1 MALVAEGVDGASRG
15 GAHFGLDENLD
26 SALGPAVSDGLWEV
40 IRAAMAGAGWEITV
54 DAYATESNR
63 RAERYWSRY
72 GELGSEAVDAL
83 SVGDWGRSMC
93 PRCGRWHREVVYAF
107 PPSGLIRQP
116 TSDEVSAMVV
126 RGLSHVGYDT
136 SLFSGISA
144 RRGGIPTAIEAGLP
158 EAILW
163 MQSGP
168 HDVAARRYMSPA
180 QDVGGRP
187 SASEDPP
194 APPEPHGALL
204 LFCTS
209 SAAVGGC
216 SCLAHSESRDR
227 IRSRDRPSSTAGSG
241 PPWTGDVTQ
250 PGVLSGDGAWA
261 GSGFYHSVF
270 TL

>member
-1 MALVAEGVDGASRG
+1 MIVSIHARAVRRLPRSSHDGCWGVGWRCRIC
-15 GAHFGLDENLD
+15 LDL
-26 SALGPAVSDGLWEV
+26 PVS
-40 IRAAMAGAGWEITV
+40 
-54 DAYATESNR
+54 
-63 RAERYWSRY
+63 
-72 GELGSEAVDAL
+72 
-83 SVGDWGRSMC
+83 
-93 PRCGRWHREVVYAF
+93 
-107 PPSGLIRQP
+107 RQP
-116 TSDEVSAMVV
+116 TSDESTCP
-126 RGLSHVGYDT
+126 RGACSGRAICGSTTTARPRGPLSGARAVACRLRHLALLWYQR
-136 SLFSGISA
+136 SGIS
-144 RRGGIPTAIEAGLP
+144 TAIEAGLP

-163 MQSGP
+163 MQSGHA
-168 HDVAARRYMSPA
+168 HDVAAPQYMSPV

-216 SCLAHSESRDR
+216 SCLARSESRDR

-241 PPWTGDVTQ
+241 PPLTGDVTQ

>member
-1 MALVAEGVDGASRG
+1 M
-15 GAHFGLDENLD
+15 
-26 SALGPAVSDGLWEV
+26 LGCRLAVSDLPGLAG
-40 IRAAMAGAGWEITV
+40 ITAANFGRV
-54 DAYATESNR
+54 NLPSR
-63 RAERYWSRY
+63 RMLRSCDLWLDYNGKAPRTAEWCA
-72 GELGSEAVDAL
+72 AVACRLRHLAL
-83 SVGDWGRSMC
+83 LWYQR
-93 PRCGRWHREVVYAF
+93 
-107 PPSGLIRQP
+107 
-116 TSDEVSAMVV
+116 
-126 RGLSHVGYDT
+126 
-136 SLFSGISA
+136 SGIS
-144 RRGGIPTAIEAGLP
+144 TAIEAGLP

-163 MQSGP
+163 MQSGHA
-168 HDVAARRYMSPA
+168 HDVAAPRYMSPV

-216 SCLAHSESRDR
+216 SCLARSESRDR

-241 PPWTGDVTQ
+241 PPLTGDVTQ

>member
-1 MALVAEGVDGASRG
+1 MSDLPGLAGITAANFGRVNLPSRRMLRSCDLW
-15 GAHFGLDENLD
+15 LDYNGKAPRTADRSRTLD
-26 SALGPAVSDGLWEV
+26 
-40 IRAAMAGAGWEITV
+40 
-54 DAYATESNR
+54 
-63 RAERYWSRY
+63 
-72 GELGSEAVDAL
+72 L
-83 SVGDWGRSMC
+83 S
-93 PRCGRWHREVVYAF
+93 
-107 PPSGLIRQP
+107 RQP

-126 RGLSHVGYDT
+126 RGLSQVGY
-136 SLFSGISA
+136 
-144 RRGGIPTAIEAGLP
+144 AIEAGLP

-163 MQSGP
+163 MQSGHA
-168 HDVAARRYMSPA
+168 HDVAAPRYMSPV
-180 QDVGGRP
+180 QDVGGSP

-216 SCLAHSESRDR
+216 SCLARSESRDR

-241 PPWTGDVTQ
+241 PPLTGDVTQ